1 MQGNDRAIEDDVV
14 EVGNFIGATFKGDKA
29 NTFSVLSKPGT
40 GKRVSSGVVQGGVSS
55 QERASLGALMGEER
69 V

>member
-1 MQGNDRAIEDDVV
+1 MEDDVM
-14 EVGNFIGATFKGDKA
+14 EVGNFIGATFKGDMA

-40 GKRVSSGVVQGGVSS
+40 SKRVSSGVVQGGASS
-55 QERASLGALMGEER
+55 QERAGLGALLGEGR